1 MYSDEFYMGRA
12 IELAKTAADEGEAPV
27 GAVVVRL
34 SDGKIVGEGRNFRE
48 KCRTALGTDYLFD

>member
-34 SDGKIVGEGRNFRE
+34 SDGKIVGDG
-48 KCRTALGTDYLFD
+48 